1 MENGND
7 PQLMARQSGKLKELL
22 FPTLSKDVNL
32 ETVILLLTFNI
43 VDMSFRYSLG

>member
-1 MENGND
+1 MEKGND
-7 PQLMARQSGKLKELL
+7 PQLMARRSGKRKELL

-32 ETVILLLTFNI
+32 ETVISLLTFNI